1 MNMKRTFSADA
12 NSIAEKMERIG
23 RNQIKLAEIIIREGW
38 INEAD
43 YTQKQLEDFKNTIL
57 ISSVSFKYEDNGY
70 TCLLSVSNEKYL
82 DEDLNISILSDNS
95 IEIEGWD

>member
-1 MNMKRTFSADA
+1 MKRTFSADA
-12 NSIAEKMERIG
+12 NSITERMERIG

-38 INEAD
+38 VNEAD

-57 ISSVSFKYEDNGY
+57 ISAVSFKYEDNGY

-82 DEDLNISILSDNS
+82 DGDLNISILSDNS

>member
-1 MNMKRTFSADA
+1 MKRTFSTDV
-12 NSIAEKMERIG
+12 NSIIEKIERIK

-43 YTQKQLEDFKNTIL
+43 YTQQQLDDFKNSL
-57 ISSVSFKYEDNGY
+57 VISSISFEYADNGF
-70 TCLLSVSNEKYL
+70 TCLLSVSEERFL
-82 DEDLNISILSDNS
+82 DNNLNISILSDNS